1 MSSFLFQCN
10 RSLCQLA
17 TIGVIIIYINV
28 YGMVISIKLSV
39 CDLRM
44 VFGIIEAFC

>member
-1 MSSFLFQCN
+1 M
-10 RSLCQLA
+10 
-17 TIGVIIIYINV
+17 GVINYTNV
-28 YGMVISIKLSV
+28 YGMAVLIKSTM